1 MKRNAY
7 FAMCGLPLPFSWVR
21 RTASPRID
29 SLKRLAPR
37 RRPPPK
43 RNLRLAALQSEQA
56 ALRDQATRVA
66 TQGAVRRHDAMAGNH
81 DRVGVRAERRSGR
94 ARCLLV
100 PGLTR
105 DDLVGCQLAVRNAC
119 RRGEDALLERC
130 KRCQVDLHVERA
142 APAGEVLVKLREH
155 AVAGPPI
162 RKDARSVGVRDPR
175 ELARIGRR
183 AVVNVHDAARA
194 DRDPERTERRIHDVV
209 SDRDKSFAL
218 RAREEMLAGLIDKWC
233 ERIHRT
239 ASFNF
244 FIASATRERAAS
256 SLHPSVSATSAYDR
270 PSTLRRTKAAR
281 CPVGSAR
288 TAVARSESVT
298 PSRSGAA
305 SRKSSSGTTRRDRR
319 T

>member
-1 MKRNAY
+1 
-7 FAMCGLPLPFSWVR
+7 MCGLPLPFSWVR
-21 RTASPRID
+21 RTASPQID
-29 SLKRLAPR
+29 SPKRLAPR

-66 TQGAVRRHDAMAGNH
+66 TQAAVGRHDAVAGNH
-81 DRVGVRAERRSGR
+81 DRDRVRAERRSRR
-94 ARCLLV
+94 ARRLLV

-105 DDLVGCQLAVRNAC
+105 DDLVGRQLAVRNAR
-119 RRGEDALLERC
+119 RRGEDALLER
-130 KRCQVDLHVERA
+130 REGCQVDLDVERA
-142 APAGEVLVKLREH
+142 APAGEVLVELGEH

-162 RKDARSVGVRDPR
+162 RKDARSVRARDPR

-194 DRDPERTERRIHDVV
+194 DRDPERTQRRIHDVV
-209 SDRDKSFAL
+209 PDRDQSFAL
-218 RAREEMLAGLIDKWC
+218 CAREQMLASLVDKWC
-233 ERIHRT
+233 ERVHRT

-256 SLHPSVSATSAYDR
+256 WVHPSVSATSAYER
-270 PSTLRRTKAAR
+270 PSTLRRTNAAR

-305 SRKSSSGTTRRDRR
+305 SRRSSSGTTRRARR